1 MDIRNKKQYKCSK
14 SFCPKNFYIIKE
26 FVASFIDFL
35 IISSIFGI
43 VFYMING
50 NYSIEQTEEFTF
62 QALYTLY
69 LTITPILW
77 GGYVIGKKICKV
89 KIKRF
94 NDDEKLTILKMIIRE
109 VVGKYIILATFG
121 ISVLVSGLMVILRED
136 KRAIHDFI
144 SGTYV
149 NKE

>member
-1 MDIRNKKQYKCSK
+1 MNFKKPAGFGIR
-14 SFCPKNFYIIKE
+14 
-26 FVASFIDFL
+26 FVTSIIDFL

-77 GGYVIGKKICKV
+77 GGYVIGKKFV
-89 KIKRF
+89 R
-94 NDDEKLTILKMIIRE
+94 LK
-109 VVGKYIILATFG
+109 
-121 ISVLVSGLMVILRED
+121 
-136 KRAIHDFI
+136 
-144 SGTYV
+144 
-149 NKE
+149 

>member
-1 MDIRNKKQYKCSK
+1 MNFKRPAGFGIR
-14 SFCPKNFYIIKE
+14 FI
-26 FVASFIDFL
+26 ASILDFL

-43 VFYMING
+43 VYYMING
-50 NYSIEQTEEFTF
+50 SYSSEQNEEFTF

-94 NDDEKLTILKMIIRE
+94 NDDENPTILNMIMRE
-109 VVGKYIILATFG
+109 MVGKYIIVLATFG

-144 SGTYV
+144 GGTYV

>member
-1 MDIRNKKQYKCSK
+1 
-14 SFCPKNFYIIKE
+14 
-26 FVASFIDFL
+26 
-35 IISSIFGI
+35 
-43 VFYMING
+43 MING

>member
-1 MDIRNKKQYKCSK
+1 MENASNNKYVELKRKIYLVI
-14 SFCPKNFYIIKE
+14 FPI
-26 FVASFIDFL
+26 L
-35 IISSIFGI
+35 IITNASYWFFS
-43 VFYMING
+43 
-50 NYSIEQTEEFTF
+50 
-62 QALYTLY
+62 
-69 LTITPILW
+69 P
-77 GGYVIGKKICKV
+77 YVDPKV

-94 NDDEKLTILKMIIRE
+94 NDDENPTILNMIMRE
-109 VVGKYIILATFG
+109 VVGKYIIVLATFG

>member
-1 MDIRNKKQYKCSK
+1 MNFKKPAGFGIR
-14 SFCPKNFYIIKE
+14 

-94 NDDEKLTILKMIIRE
+94 NDDEKPTILKHNRFNPQEKPKSFFIDRE
-109 VVGKYIILATFG
+109 RKF
-121 ISVLVSGLMVILRED
+121 R
-136 KRAIHDFI
+136 FI
-144 SGTYV
+144 YFTRLNFVQNGTYFL
-149 NKE
+149 